1 MGRMLNAASTPKEPR
16 TSTGSAT
23 VGCAL
28 PEVRRHP
35 VRHPDDYGIAL
46 PDWLRECIANVP
58 PGIGQ
63 SCPTDAE
70 ALLVSAFDFG
80 FQLHEGQFRA
90 SGDPYIVH
98 PVAVADLLRDIGAS
112 APVIAAGFL
121 HDVVED
127 TDVTPDQIELHFGS
141 EVRELVEGVTKLGG
155 IHFND
160 RTEAQAENLRRM
172 FLAMASDIRVVL
184 VKLADRLHNMRTL
197 GALKEEKR
205 QRIARET
212 REIYAPLA
220 NRLGTVSYTHLTL
233 PTICSV

>member
-1 MGRMLNAASTPKEPR
+1 MLDASSSQDSPR
-16 TSTGSAT
+16 TINAPVSVVCG
-23 VGCAL
+23 G
-28 PEVRRHP
+28 PELRRHL
-35 VRHPDDYGIAL
+35 VRHPDEYGIPL
-46 PDWLRECIANVP
+46 PEWLRQCILNVP
-58 PGIGQ
+58 PGLGQ
-63 SCPTDAE
+63 SCPTDPE
-70 ALLVSAFDFG
+70 ALLVAAFDFG

-112 APVIAAGFL
+112 ASVIAAGFL

-127 TDVTPDQIELHFGS
+127 TDVTPDQIEQHFGS

-155 IHFND
+155 IHFNN

-197 GALKEEKR
+197 GALKQEKR

-220 NRLGTVSYTHLTL
+220 NRLGLSLIH
-233 PTICSV
+233 I

>member
-1 MGRMLNAASTPKEPR
+1 MYKR
-16 TSTGSAT
+16 
-23 VGCAL
+23 
-28 PEVRRHP
+28 
-35 VRHPDDYGIAL
+35 
-46 PDWLRECIANVP
+46 
-58 PGIGQ
+58 Q
-63 SCPTDAE
+63 
-70 ALLVSAFDFG
+70 
-80 FQLHEGQFRA
+80 
-90 SGDPYIVH
+90 
-98 PVAVADLLRDIGAS
+98 
-112 APVIAAGFL
+112 
-121 HDVVED
+121 D

-220 NRLGTVSYTHLTL
+220 NRLG
-233 PTICSV
+233 IGRFK

>member
-1 MGRMLNAASTPKEPR
+1 MLNAASTPKEPR
-16 TSTGSAT
+16 TSTGSAK

-46 PDWLRECIANVP
+46 PEWLRECIANVP

-160 RTEAQAENLRRM
+160 RTEAQAENLR
-172 FLAMASDIRVVL
+172 
-184 VKLADRLHNMRTL
+184 
-197 GALKEEKR
+197 G
-205 QRIARET
+205 
-212 REIYAPLA
+212 
-220 NRLGTVSYTHLTL
+220 
-233 PTICSV
+233 CSWRWPATSVWCW